1 MHLRVD
7 GMWCSPKSRTPAVTS
22 AVAVSPHGP
31 SEEPVVE
38 GTALGGVWPH
48 QPRKEVTG
56 PLSGAAVRVRFHPS
70 QGYGVKSSC
79 DEGLVPQRDTGP
91 SVEGRRFAL
100 EFQSAGIRPSG
111 SHGKASQVLWPVT
124 GKALV
129 FSTVSAEYAEAHP
142 AGLWRCVTEGP
153 HPHGAGHVLLS
164 VV

>member
-1 MHLRVD
+1 M
-7 GMWCSPKSRTPAVTS
+7 
-22 AVAVSPHGP
+22 AVSPHGP

-38 GTALGGVWPH
+38 GTALGGAWPL

-70 QGYGVKSSC
+70 QGYVVKSSC
-79 DEGLVPQRDTGP
+79 DEGLVPQRDTVP
-91 SVEGRRFAL
+91 SVEGRRFTL
-100 EFQSAGIRPSG
+100 EFQSPCIRPAG

-124 GKALV
+124 VKALA

-153 HPHGAGHVLLS
+153 HPHGASHALLS